1 MVGRNFLAGAL
12 LVMCGALV
20 TAPLNVSLGASDE
33 PLVVDLLPQKIEVDS
48 SFTGS
53 TVILFGVKT
62 LPGDIIVTLRG
73 PEAPVVVRRKR
84 RVAGIWINQDSV
96 AFRDVP
102 QYYALAASR
111 PIEEI
116 MGAPELD
123 RNQIGSGHILL
134 NTIWMR
140 TTEEIEA
147 FREAVRRG
155 RTAEDLYAP
164 KIGEI
169 VVIDDSLFR
178 ATLILPANVP
188 TGEYVAETLLVRDAE
203 ILSRREAHL
212 TVEKSGM
219 SADIFNFAKR
229 QSALYG
235 LIAIAAA
242 LVAGWAGSVA
252 FRKN

>member
-1 MVGRNFLAGAL
+1 MVGRNFFAGAL
-12 LVMCGALV
+12 LVLFGALV
-20 TAPLNVSLGASDE
+20 TAPLNVSLGAGDE

-53 TVILFGVKT
+53 MVILFGVKT

-84 RVAGIWINQDSV
+84 RVAGIWINRDSV

-102 QYYALAASR
+102 QFYALAASR

-116 MGAPELD
+116 METSELD

-140 TTEEIEA
+140 TTEEVEA
-147 FREAVRRG
+147 FREAVLRR

-164 KIGEI
+164 EIGEI

-178 ATLILPANVP
+178 ATLTLPANIP

-219 SADIFNFAKR
+219 SAEIFNFAKG
-229 QSALYG
+229 QSVLYG

-242 LVAGWAGSVA
+242 LVAGWAGGVA

>member
-1 MVGRNFLAGAL
+1 M
-12 LVMCGALV
+12 
-20 TAPLNVSLGASDE
+20 
-33 PLVVDLLPQKIEVDS
+33 
-48 SFTGS
+48 
-53 TVILFGVKT
+53 VILFGVKP

-84 RVAGIWINQDSV
+84 RVAGIWINRDSV

-102 QYYALAASR
+102 QFYALAASR

-116 MGAPELD
+116 METSELD

-140 TTEEIEA
+140 TTEEVEA
-147 FREAVRRG
+147 FREAVRRR
-155 RTAEDLYAP
+155 RTTEDLYAP
-164 KIGEI
+164 EIGEI

-178 ATLILPANVP
+178 ATLTLPANIP

-219 SADIFNFAKR
+219 SAEIINIAKG
-229 QSALYG
+229 QSVLYG

-242 LVAGWAGSVA
+242 LVAGWAGGVA

>member
-116 MGAPELD
+116 METPELN
-123 RNQIGSGHILL
+123 RNQIGSSHILL
-134 NTIWMR
+134 NTIWTR
-140 TTEEIEA
+140 TADEVDS
-147 FREAVRRG
+147 FREAVRRT
-155 RTAEDLYAP
+155 RAEERLYAP
-164 KIGEI
+164 EIGEI
-169 VVIDDSLFR
+169 VVIDGSLFR
-178 ATLILPANVP
+178 ATLTLPANVP
-188 TGEYVAETLLVRDAE
+188 TGDYVAETILVRDSE
-203 ILSRREAHL
+203 VLSR
-212 TVEKSGM
+212 
-219 SADIFNFAKR
+219 
-229 QSALYG
+229 
-235 LIAIAAA
+235 
-242 LVAGWAGSVA
+242 
-252 FRKN
+252 